1 MWISSDLNTILTPTR
16 VALGNFDGLHP
27 GHQSVINKVCQ
38 LSDAV
43 APSALATV
51 VSFNPHPHTFFTGE
65 TRTLLTPF
73 AEKVALLE
81 AQGVQQFV
89 LLPFDQ
95 DLASLSPEAFV
106 EKILVNH
113 LQSQQ
118 ISVGFNFHFGCQ
130 RSGNVTHLETLAA
143 RHGIEV
149 VITAPKTLEGDRI
162 SSSAI
167 RQALQAGE
175 IERANQLLD
184 RSYCL
189 TGLVIQGQQL
199 GRQLGFPTANLEVTP
214 EKFLPRTGV
223 YRVSV
228 AIEGLPQLQRGV
240 MNIGHRPTLERM
252 QQTIEVHLLDWSGN
266 LYGNTVTVYLEQFL
280 RPEQKFESL
289 DTLSAQIQID
299 CETARQQFASA
310 SANV

>member
-16 VALGNFDGLHP
+16 VALGNFDGLHL

-38 LSDAV
+38 PSDAID
-43 APSALATV
+43 PGALATV

-65 TRTLLTPF
+65 TRSLLTPF

-81 AQGVQQFV
+81 AQGLQQFV
-89 LLPFDQ
+89 LLPFNQ

-113 LQSQQ
+113 LKAQQ
-118 ISVGFNFHFGCQ
+118 ISVGFNFHFGYK
-130 RSGNVTHLETLAA
+130 RSGNVTHLETIAS
-143 RHGIEV
+143 RYSIEV
-149 VITAPKTLEGDRI
+149 MVTAPKTLEGDRI

-175 IERANQLLD
+175 IERANQLLG

-189 TGLVIQGQQL
+189 TGVVVQGQQM
-199 GRQLGFPTANLEVTP
+199 GRQLGFPTANLEIAP
-214 EKFLPRTGV
+214 EKFLPRIGV
-223 YRVSV
+223 YRVLV
-228 AIEGLPQLQRGV
+228 AIDDAPQLQRGV
-240 MNIGHRPTLERM
+240 MNIGHRPTLAGI

-289 DTLSAQIQID
+289 EALTAQIQID
-299 CETARQQFASA
+299 CETARQQFTSA